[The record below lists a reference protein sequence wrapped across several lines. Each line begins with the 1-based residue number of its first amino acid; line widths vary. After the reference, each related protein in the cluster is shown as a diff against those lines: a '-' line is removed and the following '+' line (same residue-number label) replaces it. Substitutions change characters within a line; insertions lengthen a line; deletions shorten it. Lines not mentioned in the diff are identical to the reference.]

1 LQFLHVAIQRQ
12 PRSGANSSTC
22 GDSGW
27 TSHALKRL
35 RFTSFL
41 ALALVLLAAT
51 AARAQDDPLLEEAY
65 RAYMLQTLPTDA
77 AQRLFSAAQ
86 SPAQL
91 PPQAIGAYGRGCL
104 AGAVPLGLEGPGW
117 IVMRPSRGRN
127 FGHPKLVAWIEAY
140 AARAQEDGLPEILV
154 GDMAQPRGGPMITGH
169 SSHQLGLEV
178 DIWLTHAPADEPLSP
193 EERNDLPSV
202 EMVRPDLLEVY
213 PDRFTP
219 AQLSLLRLAALMPD
233 VDRIFVNAAIKRVA
247 CREATERVWL
257 RKLRPWQ
264 GHTHHF
270 HVALT
275 CPNRDCVPRN
285 PVPAGDGCG
294 KELDH
299 WLRKEVRFP
308 KPEPRPRPARHAKLG
323 DLPRACRSV
332 LAAP

>member
-1 LQFLHVAIQRQ
+1 
-12 PRSGANSSTC
+12 
-22 GDSGW
+22 
-27 TSHALKRL
+27 
-35 RFTSFL
+35 
-41 ALALVLLAAT
+41 
-51 AARAQDDPLLEEAY
+51 
-65 RAYMLQTLPTDA
+65 MLQALPKDA
-77 AQRLFSAAQ
+77 AQRLFSAAEG
-86 SPAQL
+86 PAQL

-104 AGAVPLGLEGPGW
+104 AGAVQLPLEGPGW
-117 IVMRPSRGRN
+117 LVMRPLRGRS

-140 AARAQEDGLPEILV
+140 AARAREDGLPEILV
-154 GDMAQPRGGPMITGH
+154 GDMAQPRGGPMLTGH

-178 DIWLTHAPADEPLSP
+178 DIWLTHAPADRSLSP
-193 EERNDLPSV
+193 DERDDMPSV
-202 EMVRPDLLEVY
+202 DMVQPDLLDVV

-219 AQLSLLRLAALMPD
+219 AQIALLRLAALMPD
-233 VDRIFVNAAIKRVA
+233 VDRIFVNAAIKRAA

-257 RKLRPWQ
+257 RKLRPWA

-275 CPNRDCVPRN
+275 CPNADCVARN

-294 KELDH
+294 RELEH

-308 KPEPRPRPARHAKLG
+308 KPAPARPPRPVRLG